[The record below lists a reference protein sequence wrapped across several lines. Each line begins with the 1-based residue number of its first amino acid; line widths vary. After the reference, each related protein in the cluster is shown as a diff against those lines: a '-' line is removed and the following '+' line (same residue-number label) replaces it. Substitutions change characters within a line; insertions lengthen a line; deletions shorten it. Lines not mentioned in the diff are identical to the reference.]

1 MTDTNRAVPARR
13 RRRIQ
18 PATLLHTTA
27 LLVTT
32 AVLTTAAVKL
42 PTYTGD

>member
-13 RRRIQ
+13 RRIR
-18 PATLLHTTA
+18 PANLLHATA

-32 AVLTTAAVKL
+32 AVLTTTAGKL
-42 PTYTGD
+42 PPFRGD